1 MDFIFDD
8 DVDEVGSDV
17 EAFCPKCK
25 ADTAHVVMSKYEDE
39 IRRVQCNVCSDVH
52 AYRKPRGETE
62 EETPEPTSSKKR
74 AAKAKPTWE
83 QVTAKAKKDPRLYM
97 VADRYSENELISHPI
112 FGIGFVSEVMGDN
125 KIEIT
130 FQAERRVLVHNR
142 KGMSLPASAYAHAV
156 DATLPA
162 KSKAARERRKAAV
175 KQAVVKSAAAKQA
188 KQAAAQQKAKAVKPG
203 KAAKPARPK
212 PVKRPTVAKGRPAK
226 AKSARAAA
234 PARAKAKAAAKPK
247 KAAKKR

>member
-52 AYRKPRGETE
+52 AYRKPRGESE
-62 EETPEPTSSKKR
+62 EDVPEPAAAKKR

-83 QVTAKAKKDPRLYM
+83 QVTAKAKKEPRLYM
-97 VADRYSENELISHPI
+97 VADRYAENELISHPI
-112 FGIGFVSEVMGDN
+112 FGVGFVSEVMGDN

-156 DATLPA
+156 DATLPG
-162 KSKAARERRKAAV
+162 KSKAARDRRKAAV
-175 KQAVVKSAAAKQA
+175 KQAAVKSAAAKQA
-188 KQAAAQQKAKAVKPG
+188 KQAAQPAAKSG
-203 KAAKPARPK
+203 KAAKPVKAVKPAAKPAKRPAAKARPA
-212 PVKRPTVAKGRPAK
+212 AKK
-226 AKSARAAA
+226 NARAAA
-234 PARAKAKAAAKPK
+234 PARKAKPAAKPK